1 LAEGSFGNRPTLRDD
16 LAIDDVLSALRL
28 FKSTLL
34 QTAGH
39 ASWTES
45 FFLSGGTSFR
55 VLREWPYGGRYDLA
69 EAEIPQFLEL
79 WHLLEEGAARFS
91 FSIHRF
97 NLAFDRRLIADRLVD
112 LVIAGESLFLGD
124 INAQDR
130 GELRFRFAL
139 RAAKF
144 IQHSV
149 YSEGD
154 IFRVMRNAYDVRS
167 AIVHGGS
174 PKDTSLPDNKSATL
188 PVFIDVIEELVR
200 RALRKALS
208 MKLEGKK
215 ATATRLLGRPSFP
228 QPQIGRAAA
237 VAPVI
242 SAERRLRRVD
252 LLGADSGATSWISHG
267 DAQQYECRPP
277 APGRM
282 LREHDEA
289 TARVG

>member
-1 LAEGSFGNRPTLRDD
+1 MRDEPPEQRDELDEGSFGNRPPLRDD
-16 LAIDDVLSALRL
+16 LAVDDVLSALRL

-55 VLREWPYGGRYDLA
+55 VLRQWPYGGRFELS

-79 WHLLEEGAARFS
+79 WHLLEEGASRFS

-97 NLAFDRRLIADRLVD
+97 NLAFDRRLIADRIVD

-124 INAQDR
+124 LNAQDR

-144 IQHSV
+144 IKHAV
-149 YSEGD
+149 YSEHD
-154 IFRVMRNAYDVRS
+154 IFRVMRRAYDARS

-174 PKDTSLPDNKSATL
+174 PQDTSLPDNKAATL
-188 PVFIDVIEELVR
+188 PVFIDVIEDLVR
-200 RALRKALS
+200 RALCKALS
-208 MKLEGKK
+208 MKLEGK
-215 ATATRLLGRPSFP
+215 
-228 QPQIGRAAA
+228 
-237 VAPVI
+237 
-242 SAERRLRRVD
+242 RLRQAD
-252 LLGADSGATSWISHG
+252 YWDGLLF
-267 DAQQYECRPP
+267 PN
-277 APGRM
+277 
-282 LREHDEA
+282 
-289 TARVG
+289 